1 MLAAR
6 RGGFSIQAANGHT
19 EAVDETPFDL
29 KALLFD
35 CDGERWPPP
44 YPDADDDSRLHSNTA
59 PNMVGCCAGVIVLSE
74 DLHRIAYNAAFE
86 HFEVRCNGEGSFAN
100 WQVHT
105 PCLLCPSSHV
115 SCAHCVALCLCP
127 SHQLL
132 TGESPCR
139 SVEFYDKL
147 QNTVGGGKPK
157 MRWFFGE
164 RHLST
169 HIKMAMHE

>member
-86 HFEVRCNGEGSFAN
+86 HFEVRCNGEGPFAN
-100 WQVHT
+100 WQVQQ
-105 PCLLCPSSHV
+105 PCLCGLQTMS
-115 SCAHCVALCLCP
+115 AAL
-127 SHQLL
+127 
-132 TGESPCR
+132 
-139 SVEFYDKL
+139 SV
-147 QNTVGGGKPK
+147 
-157 MRWFFGE
+157 
-164 RHLST
+164 
-169 HIKMAMHE
+169 